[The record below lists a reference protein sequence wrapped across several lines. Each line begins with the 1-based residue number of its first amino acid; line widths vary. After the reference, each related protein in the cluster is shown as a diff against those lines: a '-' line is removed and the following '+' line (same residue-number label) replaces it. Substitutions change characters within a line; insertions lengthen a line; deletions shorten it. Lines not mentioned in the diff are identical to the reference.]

1 MLFEDLFISK
11 EYLHHTTSLCCA
23 LAIAS
28 FRLVQTRFTS
38 YSRHGHNVIQF
49 KRLQCVLDSYCMC
62 INDWLVSLHRRI
74 SYLTQ
79 ISESKQLKKL
89 NLIQAAVTVDTFNN
103 GKLDSTEDYYFTF
116 IILLILYS
124 FFPDFSSIRYI
135 HAHTHTV
142 CAHNMP
148 EYLTFTTKMSTMN
161 SFLLLR
167 SFGILRAHSA
177 ILSYYRAAA

>member
-1 MLFEDLFISK
+1 MC
-11 EYLHHTTSLCCA
+11 T
-23 LAIAS
+23 
-28 FRLVQTRFTS
+28 RLVLYVHKWLARFT
-38 YSRHGHNVIQF
+38 
-49 KRLQCVLDSYCMC
+49 
-62 INDWLVSLHRRI
+62 
-74 SYLTQ
+74 TQ
-79 ISESKQLKKL
+79 KNFLSHIDFGIKTVEKL

-142 CAHNMP
+142 CAHYMP

-167 SFGILRAHSA
+167 SFGILKAHSA
-177 ILSYYRAAA
+177 ILSYYRAAAWIYYRIDVSHSKMGSFWVFMLSVKLSILVSWMD